1 LILNTIEEK
10 LKEKGIDIDF
20 NNVDIEVVKG
30 ADEID
35 LVYSA
40 LDNIISKSLEK
51 IYEFSTQRGVNLR

>member
-1 LILNTIEEK
+1 MILNTIEEK